1 MEENLKIEN
10 IEVKKDVRILFMGTP
25 EFAVPV
31 LKGLIENY
39 NVRAVVTQPDK
50 PVGRKGILTPPPI
63 KEVAGENLIL
73 CLQPENIKDS
83 VQEIISLKPTLII
96 TCAYGQILPRELLV
110 YPEYGCINV
119 HASLLPRLRGGAP
132 IHRAIMEGHKKTG
145 ITIMHMSPRMD
156 EGDIIAAQEVEIL
169 DTDTQQTLHDK
180 LSKVGID
187 LLLKTL
193 PEIIN
198 KTAPRI
204 PQDSS
209 LATYA
214 PIIKKED
221 ERISYTKTTRQIYN
235 QIRGLNSFPGAY
247 TILDGKR
254 MKVWASRIT
263 DNSFNGKLNG
273 QITAIYK
280 DGFGV
285 KVENGEIVFT
295 EIQVEGKPKMKAIDY
310 INGLQNKESLI
321 GKVFE

>member
-50 PVGRKGILTPPPI
+50 PVGRKGILTAPPI
-63 KEVAGENLIL
+63 KEVAGDNLIL

-145 ITIMHMSPRMD
+145 ITIMHMSPKMD

-180 LSKVGID
+180 LSEVGID

-193 PEIIN
+193 PDIIN

-221 ERISYTKTTRQIYN
+221 ERISYSKTTRQIYN

-254 MKVWASRIT
+254 MKVWASRVT

-285 KVENGEIVFT
+285 KVENGEVVFT